1 MFFLVRGYLCF
12 IKVKNMKNRYITPVL
27 VGAGIA
33 IMLYSCSTTIPKN
46 AKAVTDFDKAKY
58 LGKWYE
64 IARLDY
70 KWEKDLNNVT
80 AEYSLNDNGT
90 IKVDNK
96 GYDFK
101 KEKWEESVGK
111 AKLVKADNIGM
122 LKVSFFGPFYSGY
135 NVIAVDENYKYALV
149 AGDSLKNMWILSR
162 ETTIPESVK
171 ADFLIKAQEIGYNV
185 IELVWVKHDKAN

>member
-1 MFFLVRGYLCF
+1 
-12 IKVKNMKNRYITPVL
+12 MKNRYIAPIL
-27 VGAGIA
+27 LGAGIA
-33 IMLYSCSTTIPKN
+33 AVLYSCGSTIPD
-46 AKAVTDFDKAKY
+46 KAVAVTNFDKAKY

-96 GYDFK
+96 GYDVK
-101 KEKWEESVGK
+101 KDKWEESIGK
-111 AKLVKADNIGM
+111 AKFVKKDNVGM

-135 NVIAVDENYKYALV
+135 NVVAVDKNYKYALV
-149 AGDSLKNMWILSR
+149 AGESLKYMWILSR

-171 ADFLIKAQEIGYNV
+171 ADFLIKAQEIGYK
-185 IELVWVKHDKAN
+185 ISDLVWVKHDKTN